1 MKLKLLLV
9 FIGVL
14 VILLMAGLEIVQ
26 GEDTYPVDVGYPVTG
41 YPVYTGYP
49 VDYGYPVPIDYGYPE
64 PAYPSPIDEGY
75 PVYVPV
81 PVVGYPVELEAVN
94 YPVIPDS
101 SIEPSINPV
110 QLETIK
116 PQYRNGRNL
125 WQEIVFQFSE
135 LLRLIK

>member
-1 MKLKLLLV
+1 MKLKLLMV

-26 GEDTYPVDVGYPVTG
+26 GDDVGYPVDYGYPIPIDYGYPVGYPVDVGYPV
-41 YPVYTGYP
+41 
-49 VDYGYPVPIDYGYPE
+49 

-81 PVVGYPVELEAVN
+81 PVVGYPVEIEAVN
-94 YPVIPDS
+94 NPVIPDG
-101 SIEPSINPV
+101 SIEPSSNPV
-110 QLETIK
+110 QLEPIQ

-125 WQEIVFQFSE
+125 WQEIVYQFSR
-135 LLRLIK
+135 LLELIK